1 MYNFKK
7 KLVCLTSA
15 VALAA
20 SGINVP
26 SMQVASYAEEAVKPI
41 VPEKAKGWTFGL
53 YLCGQD
59 LEEYNNNASSDL
71 IEILKADVPE
81 GFSKDN
87 NIIVEFGGCYAWHF
101 QQQYAKYLKEEKK
114 LSRKEIGQII
124 PLEIDESVISQYKV
138 NFEFEYKADDGTTKT
153 IPTIEYIKDVAE
165 YDTSYDNDYDEDEY
179 DEDYDESDEFLR
191 YLHKEDEETDSND
204 DNQNDETK
212 EESKEYADMGD
223 EKFLRE
229 FINDLDTE
237 YPAEHMAIDLWNHGG
252 GITDGVCFD
261 EYTDDGITLEELKNV
276 LRDRQEAGFD
286 KIDLLGYDAC
296 LMSNYES
303 WYNIA
308 PYVKVGVGSMTSEPA
323 FGWNYTPFIEELGA
337 NYANEEFTA
346 KELGSS
352 IVNAYKSFYEK
363 DGENYNAIL
372 EEAAEE
378 EGMDVEEL
386 KPELDEFF
394 GSAVLCAV
402 DLDKIV
408 LSSVKFTALSDDL
421 FKAYIDPEGIKTIF
435 DTSIENGTIEEGYD
449 IVSFSKFLDA
459 ISEVA
464 PTRAESLKDY
474 DNTYLKLAFDAYDNI
489 DEKVEAVKTSVNDS
503 LINSYNGYEDFALY
517 DSLGMSIFVPS
528 NSMSEVIAM
537 FNANTYPTY
546 AVSDA
551 YARLTYLYASGVE
564 LIDDVAD
571 REYNPLYKYDATNGI
586 LSLSLDEENAYY
598 ADAMS
603 AYSFAETNGK
613 TYLVDE
619 QSVNPTWDET
629 NVLSIKPE
637 VGFYSVDGKTPIS
650 ANSTGD
656 FEDGINCQELSVYG
670 YLNDTYGMYIFAND
684 SKTGD
689 IYFVEFTAWDDED
702 DYDDDD
708 YMLAKK
714 QFENRVLKERKAR
727 LAAKNSEEDLDDDY
741 DEFVDDDYYDD
752 EDNYRNELKPGDR
765 VKFEASVVNEVSFSN
780 GGEDRVVEY
789 SDEYVIKESDRRE
802 FTHQTT
808 ADYTIIAKRYTPNI
822 KFVKV
827 DSDKYNVAMGYEVL
841 PFNDSDDDYYF
852 FDDFFGRKNS
862 KNVDDSDDVI
872 DENVDDNVIDENID
886 DEEID
891 ENVDDETEDD
901 ETEDDSAIVD
911 YKIINIGKVKAFAD
925 SKISVEKKEYELT
938 GEAIEPKVT
947 FEGEGA
953 KLVAGKDYDVTY
965 EDNIGIGTAK
975 AVIVPL
981 GDLDF
986 LDVREA
992 EFNISKVK
1000 SAVKEKIVYVTEI
1013 VKQPK
1018 QVKIKSVKNNKKKSF
1033 KIKWKKVKGAKG
1045 YQVKYAL
1052 NKKFTKGKKVKNTK
1066 KLSLTV
1072 KKLKKKTYFVKVR
1085 AYTLTK
1091 DGKKVYGSWSK
1102 IKKVKI
1108 KK

>member
-1 MYNFKK
+1 
-7 KLVCLTSA
+7 
-15 VALAA
+15 
-20 SGINVP
+20 
-26 SMQVASYAEEAVKPI
+26 
-41 VPEKAKGWTFGL
+41 
-53 YLCGQD
+53 
-59 LEEYNNNASSDL
+59 
-71 IEILKADVPE
+71 
-81 GFSKDN
+81 
-87 NIIVEFGGCYAWHF
+87 
-101 QQQYAKYLKEEKK
+101 
-114 LSRKEIGQII
+114 
-124 PLEIDESVISQYKV
+124 
-138 NFEFEYKADDGTTKT
+138 
-153 IPTIEYIKDVAE
+153 
-165 YDTSYDNDYDEDEY
+165 
-179 DEDYDESDEFLR
+179 
-191 YLHKEDEETDSND
+191 
-204 DNQNDETK
+204 
-212 EESKEYADMGD
+212 
-223 EKFLRE
+223 
-229 FINDLDTE
+229 
-237 YPAEHMAIDLWNHGG
+237 
-252 GITDGVCFD
+252 
-261 EYTDDGITLEELKNV
+261 
-276 LRDRQEAGFD
+276 
-286 KIDLLGYDAC
+286 
-296 LMSNYES
+296 
-303 WYNIA
+303 
-308 PYVKVGVGSMTSEPA
+308 
-323 FGWNYTPFIEELGA
+323 
-337 NYANEEFTA
+337 
-346 KELGSS
+346 
-352 IVNAYKSFYEK
+352 
-363 DGENYNAIL
+363 
-372 EEAAEE
+372 
-378 EGMDVEEL
+378 
-386 KPELDEFF
+386 
-394 GSAVLCAV
+394 
-402 DLDKIV
+402 
-408 LSSVKFTALSDDL
+408 
-421 FKAYIDPEGIKTIF
+421 
-435 DTSIENGTIEEGYD
+435 
-449 IVSFSKFLDA
+449 
-459 ISEVA
+459 
-464 PTRAESLKDY
+464 
-474 DNTYLKLAFDAYDNI
+474 
-489 DEKVEAVKTSVNDS
+489 
-503 LINSYNGYEDFALY
+503 
-517 DSLGMSIFVPS
+517 
-528 NSMSEVIAM
+528 M

-551 YARLTYLYASGVE
+551 YARLTYLYASGAE

-619 QSVNPTWDET
+619 QSVNPAWDET

-670 YLNDTYGMYIFAND
+670 YLNDTYGIYIFAND

-689 IYFVEFTAWDDED
+689 IYFVEFSAWDDED

-741 DEFVDDDYYDD
+741 DEFDDD
-752 EDNYRNELKPGDR
+752 EDDYRNELKPGDR

-841 PFNDSDDDYYF
+841 PF
-852 FDDFFGRKNS
+852 
-862 KNVDDSDDVI
+862 DDSD
-872 DENVDDNVIDENID
+872 D

-891 ENVDDETEDD
+891 ENVDD

-1018 QVKIKSVKNNKKKSF
+1018 QVKVKSVKNNKKKSF

-1066 KLSLTV
+1066 KLSLIV